1 MHKTKKTRRNYK
13 HSKSHVKTAYS
24 CKRGVT
30 DEVIRVRRL
39 AHEISVRNNK
49 SAKLKQKMLK

>member
-13 HSKSHVKTAYS
+13 HSKLRVKKTNP
-24 CKRGVT
+24 CKTGVT
-30 DEVIRVRRL
+30 DEVVRIRRL

-49 SAKLKQKMLK
+49 SAKLKQKMEK